1 MKIGFL
7 TSGGDCQALNAAMRG
22 TAKYLYEKER
32 NKVEF
37 YGFLDGYKGLI
48 RGNYKKM
55 KIDDFEDILN
65 LGGSIIGNS
74 RTPFKLINEP
84 DEEGRDKVKS
94 MIDTYKKTGLDC
106 LVVAGGNGSHKTAN
120 LLFEKGL
127 NVVTLP
133 KTIDN
138 DLEGIDVS
146 FGFQSAIDV
155 ATDYID
161 KLQST
166 AKSHG
171 RVFVVEVM
179 GHKTGWLTLHA
190 GIASN
195 SDIILIPEIP
205 YDINAV
211 VKDIEEKEKRGKKY
225 IIIAAAEGII
235 SKEESLLTKKEL
247 KKKRKEGGN
256 LIAAER
262 LARELEPYVDKE
274 IRTASIG
281 HIQRGGNPCAYDR
294 VLATRLGVMAG
305 ELIENKKYGYMA
317 TFVDN
322 KISSV
327 PLSDVAGKTKMVNID
342 NQLVLQAKKLGICLG
357 E

>member
-22 TAKYLYEKER
+22 TAKYLYESKKD
-32 NKVEF
+32 KVEF
-37 YGFLDGYKGLI
+37 FGFIDGYKGLI
-48 RGNYKKM
+48 RGDYKKL
-55 KIDDFEDILN
+55 KINDFENILN
-65 LGGSIIGNS
+65 LGGTILGNS

-94 MIDTYKKTGLDC
+94 MIDTYKKIGLDC

-138 DLEGIDVS
+138 DLEGIDIS

-155 ATDYID
+155 ATEYID
-161 KLQST
+161 KLHST
-166 AKSHG
+166 AKSHS

-179 GHKTGWLTLHA
+179 GHKTGWLTLHS

-205 YDINAV
+205 YNIDTVA
-211 VKDIEEKEKRGKKY
+211 KAIEDKTKQGKNY
-225 IIIAAAEGII
+225 VIIAAAEGII
-235 SKEESLLTKKEL
+235 SNEESKLIKKEL
-247 KKKRKEGGN
+247 KKKRKEEGN
-256 LIAAER
+256 LSAADR
-262 LARELEPYVDKE
+262 LANELSKLTDKE
-274 IRTASIG
+274 IRTAVIG
-281 HIQRGGNPCAYDR
+281 HIQRGGNPCAFDR
-294 VLATRLGVMAG
+294 VLATRLGIEAG
-305 ELIENKKYGYMA
+305 ELIEKGQYGFMA
-317 TFVDN
+317 TYIGN
-322 KISSV
+322 HITSV
-327 PLSDVAGKTKMVNID
+327 SLSEVAGKTKMVKID
-342 NQLVLQAKKLGICLG
+342 DELVVQAKKLGICLG

>member
-65 LGGSIIGNS
+65 LGGSVIGNS

-262 LARELEPYVDKE
+262 LASELEPYVDKE

-305 ELIENKKYGYMA
+305 ELIESKKYGYMA